1 MNDSRQPVSLLP
13 LFRSRAQYRLIG
25 ELFTNPD
32 RLFTIGELAKLTG
45 ASHPT
50 ISREA
55 ARLKHAGLVRSR
67 GDGAR
72 TLVHAN
78 TDAAVFADLRNLM
91 AKVYGP
97 PAVIAEEFG
106 DLDAALTIFGSWA
119 ARFAGEPGPPA
130 NDIDVLVV
138 GDVEPREVW
147 EAAARATRRV
157 GLEVNPVIRTVDEW
171 AGDTSAFAAELRRRP
186 ALQLD
191 APRRQ
196 RSGRQAITDAEAT
209 TRWG

>member
-1 MNDSRQPVSLLP
+1 MNERRQALSLLP
-13 LFRSRAQYRLIG
+13 LFRSRAQYRLVG

-32 RLFTIGELAKLTG
+32 RVFTVGELAKVTG

-50 ISREA
+50 ISRET
-55 ARLKHAGLVRSR
+55 ARLRQAGLVTSR

-72 TLVHAN
+72 TLVQAN
-78 TDAAVFADLRNLM
+78 TDTAVFVDLRNLM

-97 PAVIAEEFG
+97 PAVVTEEFG
-106 DLDAALTIFGSWA
+106 GLDAALTIFGSWA

-147 EAAARATRRV
+147 EAAARATRRL
-157 GLEVNPVIRTVDEW
+157 GLEVNAVIRTEAEW
-171 AGDTSAFAAELRRRP
+171 ASESSAFAAELRRRP
-186 ALQLD
+186 VLRLD
-191 APRRQ
+191 TPRPRQ
-196 RSGRQAITDAEAT
+196 TQRRDVVNPEAT